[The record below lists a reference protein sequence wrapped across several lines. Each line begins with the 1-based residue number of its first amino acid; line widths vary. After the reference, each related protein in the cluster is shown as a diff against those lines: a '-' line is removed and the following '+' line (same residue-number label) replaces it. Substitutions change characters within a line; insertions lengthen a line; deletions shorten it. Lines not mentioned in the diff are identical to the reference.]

1 MTNFKSNLA
10 FPLWVALN
18 YLEEIGERLSE
29 LLEAYSEKGFQ
40 KGVWGSATMRPGV
53 FMWRALYPEGHRGII
68 GVDYSAEM
76 GAIGVWDSRAG
87 GRRKARATSDLEV
100 AIAYFEIALEEAIK
114 RVE

>member
-40 KGVWGSATMRPGV
+40 KGAR
-53 FMWRALYPEGHRGII
+53 I
-68 GVDYSAEM
+68 GVM
-76 GAIGVWDSRAG
+76 
-87 GRRKARATSDLEV
+87 LN
-100 AIAYFEIALEEAIK
+100 
-114 RVE
+114 